1 MRSTR
6 PQTKEM
12 EFPMSPLKIIAR
24 KFGAWRRYRDAVR
37 ELSNLNDHE
46 LRDIGID
53 RDDIIAI
60 ARMHA
65 AG

>member
-1 MRSTR
+1 
-6 PQTKEM
+6 M
-12 EFPMSPLKIIAR
+12 EFPMSLIKTIAQ

-37 ELSNLNDHE
+37 ELSNLNDCE
-46 LRDIGID
+46 LRDTGID